1 MKKYESK
8 NIRNLALVGHSG
20 SGKTSLSEALLYLTG
35 AIDRP
40 GTVENGNTVSDFDRE
55 EINRKISIGLS
66 LLPVEWKN
74 TKINLLDTPGYF
86 DFESQVL
93 VSLRAAE
100 AALMVIDASAGIE
113 VGSEKY
119 WNYTENIS
127 LPRIIF
133 LNKLDKPNVDF
144 NVRISELHT
153 EFGKKV
159 LPLVLTIGMGETFE
173 GLIDIMDKK
182 AFKYD
187 GYKSTEIPIP
197 ENRVAEVEAAYNE
210 IVEIIAMTDD
220 TLMEKYFA
228 GEEFTEEE
236 IRKGMTAAVLNGSAV
251 PLIAGSATV
260 GSGIDLLLDTIVKYV
275 PSPDSPGANAGFRP
289 VEGEAIV
296 MSKDKPLSG
305 VVFKTIVDPYIG
317 KISFVK
323 VLCGELRKGE
333 IYNVNKDKT
342 EKSAG
347 LYFMQGKKQIDT
359 DSITAGDIGA
369 LAKLEKTETG
379 DSISDPAHPIE
390 YKQVKLPESNL
401 SFAIEADSKNDEDK
415 LSPSLSKLA
424 QEDPTF
430 IPDRNQET
438 KQLLIKGIGNVQLEA
453 MMSKL
458 ANNYGVNVHKIDLR
472 IPYRETIRGKSEVQG
487 RHKKQTGGAGQ
498 FGDVWIRFE
507 PIEEGFEFD
516 EEVFGGSVPKNYFPA
531 VEKGL
536 EESLDRGPLAGF
548 PVTGLKATLYDGSYH
563 PVDSN
568 EMAFK
573 TAAQL
578 AFKKGVTE
586 AKPVLLEPIMSVQIT
601 IPDAYLGDIM
611 GDINKRRGRIL
622 GMEQDESGNQLVNA
636 EAPFAEMCEYAID
649 LRSMTQGRGSF
660 SMEFKS
666 YEDVP
671 MEIAKKIIEEA
682 KQEEE

>member
-20 SGKTSLSEALLYLTG
+20 SGKTSLSESMLYLTG
-35 AIDRP
+35 AVDRP

-55 EINRKISIGLS
+55 EINRKISISLS

-93 VSLRAAE
+93 VALRAAE

-119 WNYTENIS
+119 WNYTEKIS

-133 LNKLDKPNVDF
+133 LNKMDKPNVDF
-144 NVRISELHT
+144 NARISELHI

-159 LPLVLTIGMGETFE
+159 LPLVLTIGAGENFE
-173 GLIDIMDKK
+173 GLIDVMDKK

-197 ENRVAEVEAAYNE
+197 ENRVAEMEAAYNE

-220 TLMEKYFA
+220 NLMEKYFA
-228 GEEFTEEE
+228 GEEFTDDE

-251 PLIAGSATV
+251 PLIAGSATM
-260 GSGIDLLLDTIVKYV
+260 GSGVDLLLDTIVKYV

-289 VEGEAIV
+289 VEGDAIV

-305 VVFKTIVDPYIG
+305 VVFKTVIDPYIG

-333 IYNVNKDKT
+333 IYNINKDKT

-359 DSITAGDIGA
+359 DVITAGDIGA
-369 LAKLEKTETG
+369 LAKLERTESG
-379 DSISDPAHPIE
+379 DSISDPSHPIE
-390 YKQVKLPESNL
+390 YKQIKLPESNL

-438 KQLLIKGIGNVQLEA
+438 KQLLIRGIGNVQLEA
-453 MMSKL
+453 MMNKL

-507 PIEEGFEFD
+507 PIAEGFEFD

-586 AKPVLLEPIMSVQIT
+586 AKPVLLEPIMTVQIT

-622 GMEQDESGNQLVNA
+622 GMEQDESGNQIVNA

-671 MEIAKKIIEEA
+671 MEIANKIIEEA

>member
-1 MKKYESK
+1 MKKYESS

-20 SGKTSLSEALLYLTG
+20 SGKTSLSESLLYLTG
-35 AIDRP
+35 SIDRP
-40 GTVENGNTVSDFDRE
+40 GKVENGNTISDFDRE
-55 EINRKISIGLS
+55 EINRKISISLS
-66 LLPVEWKN
+66 LLPCEWKN

-93 VSLRAAE
+93 AALRAAE

-113 VGSEKY
+113 VGSEIY
-119 WNYTENIS
+119 WNYTEKIS

-133 LNKLDKPNVDF
+133 LNKMDKPNVDF
-144 NVRISELHT
+144 NKRVSELHT
-153 EFGKKV
+153 EFGKKI
-159 LPLVLTIGMGETFE
+159 LPLVLTLGMGETFE

-182 AFKYD
+182 AYKYD
-187 GYKSTEIPIP
+187 GYKATEIPIP
-197 ENRVAEVEAAYNE
+197 ENRVSEMEAAYNE

-220 TLMEKYFA
+220 DLMEKYFS
-228 GEEFTEEE
+228 GEEFSDQE
-236 IRKGMTAAVLNGSAV
+236 IRKGMTTAILNGSAV
-251 PLIAGSATV
+251 PLIAGSATEGAGV
-260 GSGIDLLLDTIVKYV
+260 DLLLDTIVKYMPA
-275 PSPDSPGANAGFRP
+275 PSSPGAHAGFRP
-289 VEGEAIV
+289 VEGEPVI
-296 MSKDKPLSG
+296 MTKDKPLSA

-323 VLCGELRKGE
+323 VLCGELKKGE
-333 IYNVNKDKT
+333 IYNVNKDT
-342 EKSAG
+342 SEKSAG
-347 LYFMQGKKQIDT
+347 LYYMQGKKQIET
-359 DSITAGDIGA
+359 DVITAGDIGA
-369 LAKLEKTETG
+369 FAKLEITETG
-379 DSISDPAHPIE
+379 DSISDPSNPIE
-390 YKQVKLPESNL
+390 YKQIKLPESNL
-401 SFAIEADSKNDEDK
+401 SFAIQADSKNDEDK

-424 QEDPTF
+424 QEDSSF
-430 IPDRNQET
+430 IPDRNKET
-438 KQLLIKGIGNVQLEA
+438 KQLIIKGVGNVQLEA
-453 MMSKL
+453 IINKL
-458 ANNYGVNVHKIDLR
+458 ANNYGVHVHKVDLR

-516 EEVFGGSVPKNYFPA
+516 EEVFGGAVPKNYFPA

-536 EESLDRGPLAGF
+536 EESLEKGPLAGF

-586 AKPVLLEPIMSVQIT
+586 AKPVLLEPIMTVQIT
-601 IPDAYLGDIM
+601 IPDDYLGDIM

-622 GMEQDESGNQLVNA
+622 GMEQDEDGNQIVNA
-636 EAPFAEMCEYAID
+636 EAPYAELAEYAID

-660 SMEFKS
+660 TMEFKG

-671 MEIAKKIIEEA
+671 SETANKIIEEA
-682 KQEEE
+682 NKEE

>member
-133 LNKLDKPNVDF
+133 LNKIDKPNVDF

-251 PLIAGSATV
+251 PLIAGSATM

-289 VEGEAIV
+289 VEGEAVV

-369 LAKLEKTETG
+369 MAKLEKTETG

-671 MEIAKKIIEEA
+671 MEIANKIIEEA

>member
-144 NVRISELHT
+144 NVRISELHS

-197 ENRVAEVEAAYNE
+197 ENRMAEVEAAYNE